1 MKTRRAEATLER
13 RLRPEAMTC
22 PECGET
28 LRIGYTHWRK
38 VAMLEGLW
46 CLKVSIGRCE
56 NPACARYHRSVHPLE
71 EGHLVLPHD
80 E

>member
-13 RLRPEAMTC
+13 RLRPESMTC

-38 VAMLEGLW
+38 VATLEG
-46 CLKVSIGRCE
+46 CG
-56 NPACARYHRSVHPLE
+56 A
-71 EGHLVLPHD
+71 
-80 E
+80 

>member
-28 LRIGYTHWRK
+28 LRIG
-38 VAMLEGLW
+38 
-46 CLKVSIGRCE
+46 
-56 NPACARYHRSVHPLE
+56 
-71 EGHLVLPHD
+71 
-80 E
+80 